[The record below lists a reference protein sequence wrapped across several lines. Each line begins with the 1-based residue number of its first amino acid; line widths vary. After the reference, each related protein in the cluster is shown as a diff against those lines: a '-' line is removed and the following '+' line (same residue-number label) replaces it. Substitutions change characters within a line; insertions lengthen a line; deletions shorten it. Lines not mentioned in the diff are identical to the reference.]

1 MKRASSFVAAL
12 AATLLAVSANAET
25 VTLFHESFDG
35 NDQNWS
41 YTSSANRNYDK
52 TWTETGTVKPG
63 YKGIKLGSTSATGA
77 IASES
82 FSISNTAAAVSI
94 VVVAAAYQN
103 NGGGKE
109 GIAVTVYD
117 STDTQIY
124 ADGVEELT
132 QHGSTTKDEIPT
144 TATFTHDF
152 TVPAASLPASG
163 GIKIKIESTYT
174 KTGQRR
180 ALLGDV
186 LVTQTYSS
194 GANTPPAA
202 AQASVVTNATVGTTV
217 SLDLADCFSD
227 ADGDTLTY
235 AVDSGVGTVSGS
247 TWTFTPNAA
256 GSFSAVVSATDP
268 SGASATMSIAVTAV
282 SAGPEPLD
290 APANLAAS
298 SIAENGF
305 SLVWDAVGHAAGYA
319 VEILDGSSAAA
330 GSATVSGTGA
340 TVTGLSADTEYTA
353 KVKATAA
360 ANSPDYE
367 DSSWSDAIV
376 VKTTLAGGLLRATL
390 FDEGFSGANNAWA
403 NTSAKPGDAETDC
416 DSWSFSANTA
426 NTRSSIKVGGAS
438 AVGWAL
444 SPEITLSNELASA
457 NVVLSFSAAAYP
469 AKSTQ
474 FSVSLVDSATGGTNA
489 VSSLTNL
496 SPAALDSTS
505 ETDLSSGTNYVEEI
519 VAPTRF
525 KLLFET
531 VSAAS
536 DKRLLLDSINVTQVY
551 DPAYAVL
558 AAPTGVLGSDV
569 GKHGFTVSWTAVAN
583 ASGYEVLLDGA
594 VAGSCASTDTSM
606 QLAGLSAGTAYS
618 VQVRALGDGLHYGD
632 SPLSTAISVTTE
644 EDAQNV
650 VFTVTGA
657 PAGDVYAG
665 DPVSFTVAAQV
676 EATGAAAPVNFTGI
690 AGATFSNGTFSWTP
704 AEADAGTNVA
714 TFASGTYSTNV
725 AISVVSAFATT
736 NLFHETFA
744 NCTTKWNATADM
756 PVNGASSKETF
767 VDEPG
772 WTFAGCLRGMSGLK
786 MGTEKVFG
794 TATTR
799 SIEPLSAAIPVQL
812 SFRAAA
818 YAGKTD
824 CSLAVAVSDATG
836 VVFYRVVDL
845 TPMPDLTNAI
855 PAGAAYEFGPYDV
868 SVSGEFAISFER
880 YAGDGRMGVDDILAT
895 QTVSAKIRPLAQ
907 PTGLAL
913 SGEAGETGFAFGW
926 TAVSGATGYVVRVL
940 DSAGAAAGLVAVDF
954 PNATA
959 AVTNLADDASYTVQV
974 RATGDPALW
983 FDSPWSDAFAVRTER
998 SALHPTLSFGAWQN
1012 AVGDGLLHAGLANET
1027 TVSAALDDTTE
1038 VAFSYVG
1045 ISPAPAV
1052 APSFR
1057 YGTLSWRPSDDDTNK
1072 VFALSFEMTPPPGV
1086 TYATNVFCTVLTA
1099 PPLEPPVITVVST
1112 GIKKASFSWDP
1123 EPQFRATGY
1132 LVRLWRGTTDYT
1144 KPGVCCES
1152 FFDRTMPLGWT
1163 GAGTGWY
1170 PNKNYDE
1177 TPVQFGETGDTLI
1190 TKLHSAPVTNLAFH
1204 IRSSSTTATSTWAL
1218 YGSSGGTNETDWT
1231 SIVGGTIGTVPEN
1244 EFFSESD
1251 NYRRFKWV
1259 FTKNTGN
1266 MGLGSIAAEHA
1277 GAGAKFVNGYGTAEA
1292 AQSVGTIRTLSLDT
1306 LRAGTEYFLE
1316 VTVTD
1321 GTGSAS
1327 SVVRFATQ
1335 PAPKATV
1342 LVFR

>member
-12 AATLLAVSANAET
+12 ATTLLAVCSPAAT
-25 VTLFHESFDG
+25 VTTNILLCATS
-35 NDQNWS
+35 ND
-41 YTSSANRNYDK
+41 A
-52 TWTETGTVKPG
+52 
-63 YKGIKLGSTSATGA
+63 
-77 IASES
+77 
-82 FSISNTAAAVSI
+82 TAAAANQ
-94 VVVAAAYQN
+94 AASGWTFSSPGA
-103 NGGGKE
+103 E
-109 GIAVTVYD
+109 
-117 STDTQIY
+117 TQ
-124 ADGVEELT
+124 AKDGSYYYPVKFNS
-132 QHGSTTKDEIPT
+132 GT
-144 TATFTHDF
+144 TATSASVASGSYMTALVLGVKVSNVARTVTVTPYDASGTIGTPQTIAPSAAGSLVDVSFSFTASEAVSYV
-152 TVPAASLPASG
+152 TVGIAGSGSATAYLYYATVTTETPSGGGGNTTPAA
-163 GIKIKIESTYT
+163 T
-174 KTGQRR
+174 
-180 ALLGDV
+180 
-186 LVTQTYSS
+186 
-194 GANTPPAA
+194 
-202 AQASVVTNATVGTTV
+202 QASVGVNATVGTAVT
-217 SLDLADCFSD
+217 LDLSDYFSD

-268 SGASATMSIAVTAV
+268 SGASATMDISVVATLEGGLLIATLLDENFSNTATGWGSTSYFHSKVADAGTWTDLEGCTNMANARSAIVIGRASVDGCAISPVITLTNVTSGTVTIAFDTASFYGKTASGSLSIADAESGAVISVVTNFT
-282 SAGPEPLD
+282 P
-290 APANLAAS
+290 PAIAADS
-298 SIAENGF
+298 
-305 SLVWDAVGHAAGYA
+305 
-319 VEILDGSSAAA
+319 
-330 GSATVSGTGA
+330 
-340 TVTGLSADTEYTA
+340 
-353 KVKATAA
+353 TAA
-360 ANSPDYE
+360 ANVAS
-367 DSSWSDAIV
+367 V
-376 VKTTLAGGLLRATL
+376 
-390 FDEGFSGANNAWA
+390 
-403 NTSAKPGDAETDC
+403 AETGIRIVAKD
-416 DSWSFSANTA
+416 
-426 NTRSSIKVGGAS
+426 V
-438 AVGWAL
+438 AVY
-444 SPEITLSNELASA
+444 SPFRLR
-457 NVVLSFSAAAYP
+457 F
-469 AKSTQ
+469 
-474 FSVSLVDSATGGTNA
+474 
-489 VSSLTNL
+489 
-496 SPAALDSTS
+496 DSTR
-505 ETDLSSGTNYVEEI
+505 GTGSNYNRI
-519 VAPTRF
+519 Y
-525 KLLFET
+525 
-531 VSAAS
+531 
-536 DKRLLLDSINVTQVY
+536 LDSILVTQVY
-551 DPAYAVL
+551 DPDYAVL
-558 AAPTGVLGSDV
+558 AAPTGVLESDV

-594 VAGSCASTDTSM
+594 VAGSCASTDTST
-606 QLAGLSAGTAYS
+606 QLAGLSDGTTYS
-618 VQVRALGDGLHYGD
+618 VQVRALGDGLHHGD

-644 EDAQNV
+644 EDARNV

-690 AGATFSNGTFSWTP
+690 AGATFAGGTFSWTP

-714 TFASGTYSTNV
+714 TFASGAYSTNV

-736 NLFHETFA
+736 NLFRETFA
-744 NCTTKWNATADM
+744 NCTTKWNASADM

-836 VVFYRVVDL
+836 VVFQRVVDL

-880 YAGDGRMGVDDILAT
+880 HAGDGRMGVDDILAT

-940 DSAGAAAGLVAVDF
+940 DSAGTAAGSAAVDF
-954 PNATA
+954 STATA
-959 AVTNLADDASYTVQV
+959 TVTNLADDASYTVQV

-983 FDSPWSDAFAVRTER
+983 FDSPWSDALAVRTER

-1072 VFALSFEMTPPPGV
+1072 VFALSFEMTPVPGV

-1144 KPGVCCES
+1144 KPGVCYES

-1163 GAGTGWY
+1163 GIGTGWY
-1170 PNKNYDE
+1170 SNKNYDE

-1204 IRSSSTTATSTWAL
+1204 IRSSSTTATSTWTL
-1218 YGSSGGTNETDWT
+1218 YASSGGTNETDWT
-1231 SIVGGTIGTVPEN
+1231 SIRTTEPSTGGTFNVFPE
-1244 EFFSESD
+1244 EK

-1259 FTKNTGN
+1259 FTKVSGT

-1292 AQSVGTIRTLSLDT
+1292 AQSVGTVRTLSVDT
-1306 LRAGTEYFLE
+1306 LRAGTEYFFE